1 MTDKEKFKKL
11 LTEVGIEFTENGNL
25 LEVDKFYVDGSND
38 DIDFVISFYD
48 NEDFKDQFQEF
59 RVYNV

>member
-1 MTDKEKFKKL
+1 MTDKERFKNL
-11 LTEVGIEFTENGNL
+11 FNELGIEFTENENL
-25 LEVDKFYVDGSND
+25 LEVNRFYVDGSND

-59 RVYNV
+59 RVYNM

>member
-11 LTEVGIEFTENGNL
+11 FTEVGIEFTENANL
-25 LEVDKFYVDGSND
+25 LEVDKFFVDGSSDN
-38 DIDFVISFYD
+38 IDFVISFYD
-48 NEDFKDQFQEF
+48 DEDFKDQFQEF

>member
-11 LTEVGIEFTENGNL
+11 FNEVGIEFVENGNL
-25 LEVDKFYVDGSND
+25 LEVDKFFVDGSSDN
-38 DIDFVISFYD
+38 IDFVVSFYD
-48 NEDFKDQFQEF
+48 DEDFKNQFQEF

>member
-11 LTEVGIEFTENGNL
+11 FTEVGIEFTENDNL
-25 LEVDKFYVDGSND
+25 LEVDKFYVDGSSD
-38 DIDFVISFYD
+38 DVDFVISFYD
-48 NEDFKDQFQEF
+48 DEDLKDQFQEF

>member
-11 LTEVGIEFTENGNL
+11 FNEIGIEFTENGNL
-25 LEVDKFYVDGSND
+25 LEVDKFFVDGSSD
-38 DIDFVISFYD
+38 DIDFVVSFYD
-48 NEDFKDQFQEF
+48 DEDFKDQFQEF

>member
-11 LTEVGIEFTENGNL
+11 FTEVGIEFTENDNL
-25 LEVDKFYVDGSND
+25 LEVDKFYVDGSSD
-38 DIDFVISFYD
+38 DVDFVISFYD
-48 NEDFKDQFQEF
+48 DEDLKDEFQEF

>member
-11 LTEVGIEFTENGNL
+11 FAEVGIEFTENGKL
-25 LEVDKFYVDGSND
+25 LEVDKFYVDGSSD
-38 DIDFVISFYD
+38 DIDFVVSFYD
-48 NEDFKDQFQEF
+48 DEDFKDQFQEF